1 MLNTAI
7 HYLYR
12 DASNYKVHTEV
23 VLKGEI
29 TAEQIKEVCDCL
41 HDGCYFVPSAVG
53 LPENRFEDWTED
65 DGPFFELY
73 DSDFSLTERPA
84 TESMTISQMVE
95 QFKIG
100 KN

>member
-29 TAEQIKEVCDCL
+29 TAEQIKEVCTVFTMVVIL
-41 HDGCYFVPSAVG
+41 F
-53 LPENRFEDWTED
+53 
-65 DGPFFELY
+65 
-73 DSDFSLTERPA
+73 RPRWGFPK
-84 TESMTISQMVE
+84 TDL
-95 QFKIG
+95 KIG
-100 KN
+100 QKMMGRSLNCMTPTFP